1 MNILNRIQIISS
13 FLLLHVI
20 ICGQN
25 MPLNV
30 QQVAHVPTASFQVPT
45 DLSDIWGWVDSQGN
59 EYALVGTNEGTSI
72 FSLANPSQPVE
83 VFFEQGM
90 NSIWRDIKTFGNYA
104 YVTTE
109 APNGL
114 LIIDMSGLPSNT
126 NLTTHYY
133 TGPALASWQKAHNL
147 FIDDRGYAY
156 IFGANRGNKGC
167 IILDL
172 NQNPTQPTEVADI
185 DNWYVHDGM
194 VKGDTLYLAHVSDG
208 FFSIWDVSNPSVP
221 VMLGQQN
228 TLGAFCHNVW
238 VSDDGDYL
246 YTTDEISDGFIGEYD
261 ISDLNNIQL
270 TDEAQTEP
278 GQNVIPHNTHFLNNY
293 IITSY
298 YTSGITVHD
307 VANKGNMVEVGS
319 FDTSPNFSGNGFF
332 GCWGV
337 YPWLPSGLI
346 IASDIE
352 EGLYVLQPNYVRGAY
367 LEGSIRDASNN
378 QTINGVDVTI
388 LGPNET
394 TQSETFGNFSMGI
407 ANPGNYHVVFS
418 HPLYQSDT
426 IFNVPLQNDSTT
438 FLTQL
443 MFSLTPLNLTVET
456 KDSPTSPLTNVEVEI
471 SNEFFTFNGTTDS
484 NGQFLIN
491 NIIPGSYAVYAGKW
505 GYKDYCTSSINITD
519 GSQPFNIILQSGYL
533 DRFNVD
539 QGWIAS
545 GNSPSGL
552 WERAKPTLTT
562 LQSTLN
568 HLVLTGEH
576 CNPGQDSDDC
586 GTYAYVTGNLGGL
599 ANTDDV
605 DVGYVKL
612 TSPTISLDNNQIY
625 SVNLSLWW
633 KNLDGTGAPDDTL
646 FVRFTDSLNTYNA
659 AFYTYE
665 DSLEWFDVNLPLNDD
680 LDKSSFQIEILT
692 AESQTGNDHVV
703 EAGVDYFS
711 IQSLTGNFSISDIDE
726 DLAIFPNPTY
736 DGKLFIKN
744 NNSPVT
750 YEVYHITGELVQR
763 GSDPFIQLNQ
773 KGIYFIRLIK
783 DNNISTKKVIY

>member
-1 MNILNRIQIISS
+1 MKTLHRIEIICC
-13 FLLLHVI
+13 FLLINVLVYA
-20 ICGQN
+20 QN

-30 QQVAHVPTASFQVPT
+30 QQVAHVPTSSFQVPT

-59 EYALVGTNEGTSI
+59 EYAIVGTNEGTSI
-72 FSLANPSQPVE
+72 FSLANSSQPVE

-114 LIIDMSGLPSNT
+114 LIIDMSGLPTNT

-194 VKGDTLYLAHVSDG
+194 VKGDTLYLAHISDG
-208 FFSIWDVSNPSVP
+208 FFSIWDVSTPSAP

-228 TLGAFCHNVW
+228 SPGAFCHNVW

-246 YTTDEISDGFIGEYD
+246 YTTDEISNGFIGEYD

-270 TDEAQTEP
+270 TDEVQTEP

-293 IITSY
+293 VITSY

-319 FDTSPNFSGNGFF
+319 FDTSPNFNGNGFF

-352 EGLYVLQPNYVRGAY
+352 EGLYVLQPNYMRGAY
-367 LEGSIRDASNN
+367 LEGIVRNASNN
-378 QTINGVDVTI
+378 QTISGVDVTI
-388 LGPNET
+388 LGQNKT
-394 TQSETFGNFSMGI
+394 TKTETFGNFAMGL
-407 ANPGNYHVVFS
+407 ATSGNYHIVFS

-426 IFNVPLQNDSTT
+426 VFNVPLQNDSTT

-456 KDSPTSPLTNVEVEI
+456 KDSPTSSLSGVEIQI
-471 SNEFFTFNGTTDS
+471 SNEFFTYNGVTDN

-491 NIIPGSYAVYAGKW
+491 DIIPGTYSVFAGKW

-519 GSQPFNIILQSGYL
+519 GNQPFTIFFQSGYL
-533 DRFNVD
+533 DRFNVN
-539 QGWIAS
+539 QGWLAS

-562 LQSTLN
+562 LS
-568 HLVLTGEH
+568 GED
-576 CNPGQDSDDC
+576 CNPGVDSEDC
-586 GTYAYVTGNLGGL
+586 GSYAYLTGNLGGS
-599 ANTDDV
+599 ANVDDV
-605 DVGYVKL
+605 DMGYVKL
-612 TSPTISLDNNQIY
+612 ISPTISLDDNQIY

-633 KNLDGTGAPDDTL
+633 KNLDGIGTPDDTL
-646 FVRFTDSLNTYNA
+646 FVRFVDSLNTYNA
-659 AFYTYE
+659 AFYTYQ
-665 DSLEWFDVNLPLNDD
+665 DSLEWSNVNFPLNDG
-680 LDKSSFQIEILT
+680 LDKSNFQIEILT
-692 AESQTGNDHVV
+692 ADRQTGNDHLV
-703 EAGVDYFS
+703 EAGIDYFS
-711 IQSLTGNFSISDIDE
+711 IQSLTGYSLKSDIEE
-726 DLAIFPNPTY
+726 DVIVFPNPTY
-736 DGKLFIKN
+736 DGKLFIRSN
-744 NNSPVT
+744 IST
-750 YEVYHITGELVQR
+750 IAYEIYHITGELIQKGE
-763 GSDPFIQLNQ
+763 GSLIQLNQ
-773 KGIYFIRLIK
+773 KGIYFIKLINGNK
-783 DNNISTKKVIY
+783 INTKKVIY